1 MCLAIPGRI
10 VSCSAGVDPLFRFG
24 VVDFGGVVRNVN
36 LSMVP
41 EAGQDD
47 YVLVHVGVA
56 LQVIDEWEATDMLES
71 LRLAGALSEALET
84 TGDPKETP

>member
-24 VVDFGGVVRNVN
+24 VVDFGGVARNIN

-41 EAGQDD
+41 EAAPDD

-56 LQVIDEWEATDMLES
+56 LQVIDEWEATDMMES
-71 LRLAGALSEALET
+71 LQQAGALSKALET
-84 TGDPKETP
+84 PDDPIESP